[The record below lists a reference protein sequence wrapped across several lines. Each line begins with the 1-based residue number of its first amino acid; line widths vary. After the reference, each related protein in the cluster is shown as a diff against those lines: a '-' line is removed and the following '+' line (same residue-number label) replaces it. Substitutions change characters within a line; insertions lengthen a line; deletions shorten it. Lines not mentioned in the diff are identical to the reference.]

1 MSLPATVIPL
11 RLAATL
17 SCLSHRI
24 QDFEDLLQNNDRVLG
39 VVEAEAKEVAAR
51 FGRDRRTLVS
61 ADTGV
66 CWSLERAYAAPLE
79 HDRYHGLTPLPK
91 LYRCI

>member
-1 MSLPATVIPL
+1 MMLTAMLPHFQLLCCVC
-11 RLAATL
+11 R
-17 SCLSHRI
+17 RI
-24 QDFEDLLQNNDRVLG
+24 QDFEDLLQKHDRVLG

-66 CWSLERAYAAPLE
+66 CHRPRACTCFASSAWQILSTDSAA
-79 HDRYHGLTPLPK
+79 K
-91 LYRCI
+91 LICV